1 MINYPTKKKTN
12 TSMNI
17 TTKSNQRGMGLE
29 KDINDSNTFYRECNR
44 ALIYKKPT
52 PVQVVRVDYPKR
64 SSAKIVEGYYKTPST
79 TDYNGLYRGKYID
92 FEAKETKS
100 KASFT
105 FKNIHEHQIQHLE
118 DVQKHGGIAF
128 LIIRFTL
135 YNETYLIDASHI
147 IDAYK
152 DQKQKSIRY
161 EKVKECGCLVSESF
175 TPRLKYLDIVDN
187 LYFKEDS
194 YGF

>member
-17 TTKSNQRGMGLE
+17 TNSNHRGMGLE
-29 KDINDSNTFYRECNR
+29 KDINDSNIFYRECSK

-52 PVQVVRVDYPKR
+52 PVQIVRVDYPKR
-64 SSAKIVEGYYKTPST
+64 SSAKIIEAYYKTPST

-100 KASFT
+100 KVSFT
-105 FKNIHEHQIQHLE
+105 FKNIHEHQIHHLE

-128 LIIRFTL
+128 LIIRFSV
-135 YNETYLIDASHI
+135 YGETYLIDASYI
-147 IDAYK
+147 IEAYK

-161 EKVKECGCLVSESF
+161 EKIKTCGYLISESF
-175 TPRLKYLDIVDN
+175 TPRLKYLDIVDD

-194 YGF
+194 HGF